1 MICGVLKLITTYR
14 LQRFFDA
21 GIIAGINIATFY
33 YYNLPATGKNMKQ
46 DKLTESAIKEAK
58 PGAKQFK
65 LSDGGG
71 LYLLVHSNGSKYWR
85 FDFRFEGKQK
95 SSSLGVWPEV
105 SLVEA
110 RSRRNEAK
118 LKIREGINPIQ
129 EKKKKSAQQHEQ
141 VWKKENSE
149 ERSGPELQQVDQKSG
164 QKQTPQSS
172 GKPTRDAVN
181 LLKSNIYPELGEKP
195 VSEINKQDM
204 TAILKNVYGSRK
216 EVIQIIWNIYPNY
229 PVVQLAVLFILLFVT
244 IDFLPALVTTSLYF
258 IITVCVT
265 VGRDLW
271 IENKQQY

>member
-1 MICGVLKLITTYR
+1 MQILTMIVIKITVFSPFTGFFLKNKKIEEGKTCFSLFVLVVLTT
-14 LQRFFDA
+14 FFLSFT
-21 GIIAGINIATFY
+21 GER
-33 YYNLPATGKNMKQ
+33 YNK
-46 DKLTESAIKEAK
+46 
-58 PGAKQFK
+58 
-65 LSDGGG
+65 
-71 LYLLVHSNGSKYWR
+71 YLLFLYPFLAIFFSLWLRNFFSKSMLEKIAIFLFVINLTAFLSIQIYR
-85 FDFRFEGKQK
+85 MGKTEYRMDILK
-95 SSSLGVWPEV
+95 KVVKEYKNKK
-105 SLVEA
+105 LVF
-110 RSRRNEAK
+110 
-118 LKIREGINPIQ
+118 
-129 EKKKKSAQQHEQ
+129 
-141 VWKKENSE
+141 WKKENSE
-149 ERSGPELQQVDQKSG
+149 ERSGPELQQVDQKLG
-164 QKQTPQSS
+164 QKQTPQST

-195 VSEINKQDM
+195 VSEINKQDV

>member
-1 MICGVLKLITTYR
+1 LICGVLKLITTYR
-14 LQRFFDA
+14 LQRFFGT

-33 YYNLPATGKNMKQ
+33 NYNLPAIGKNMKQ
-46 DKLTESAIKEAK
+46 DKLTESAIKEAES
-58 PGAKQFK
+58 GAKQFK

-105 SLVEA
+105 SLMEA

-129 EKKKKSAQQHEQ
+129 EKKKKSANQHEQ
-141 VWKKENSE
+141 VWKKENFE
-149 ERSGPELQQVDQKSG
+149 ERSGPELQQVDQKLG
-164 QKQTPQSS
+164 QKQTPQST

-195 VSEINKQDM
+195 VSEINKQDV
-204 TAILKNVYGSRK
+204 TAILKNVYSSRK

>member
-1 MICGVLKLITTYR
+1 
-14 LQRFFDA
+14 
-21 GIIAGINIATFY
+21 
-33 YYNLPATGKNMKQ
+33 MKQ
-46 DKLTESAIKEAK
+46 DKLTESAIKEAN

-118 LKIREGINPIQ
+118 SKIRDGVNPIQ
-129 EKKKKSAQQHEQ
+129 EKKDKAALQLEQ
-141 VWKKENSE
+141 GLKKEKTKEAEVSILHHVAQVTE
-149 ERSGPELQQVDQKSG
+149 QQEALQS
-164 QKQTPQSS
+164 TI
-172 GKPTRDAVN
+172 KPTVDAVN

-204 TAILKNVYGSRK
+204 KAILKNVYGSRN

-271 IENKQQY
+271 IENKQQF

>member
-1 MICGVLKLITTYR
+1 
-14 LQRFFDA
+14 LQRFFVA
-21 GIIAGINIATFY
+21 GKITGINIATFY

-46 DKLTESAIKEAK
+46 DKLTGTAIKEAK

-149 ERSGPELQQVDQKSG
+149 ERSGPELQQVDQKPG
-164 QKQTPQSS
+164 QKNTSQST